1 MSDENI
7 PLKILKS
14 MNTIERQNFNG
25 EYKKEI
31 VKQGILNNNDE
42 INTEKLIEDLIELLI
57 DITKKKVKLL
67 INSNKKCF

>member
-7 PLKILKS
+7 PLTILKS

-42 INTEKLIEDLIELLI
+42 INTEKLVEDLIELLI

>member
-14 MNTIERQNFNG
+14 MNTIERQNLNG
-25 EYKKEI
+25 NYKKEI
-31 VKQGILNNNDE
+31 VLQNILNNNE
-42 INTEKLIEDLIELLI
+42 INTQKLVEDLIELLI

>member
-1 MSDENI
+1 MSENNI
-7 PLKILKS
+7 PLTILQR

-25 EYKKEI
+25 NYKKKL

-57 DITKKKVKLL
+57 DITKKKVKIL
-67 INSNKKCF
+67 INKKKCI

>member
-1 MSDENI
+1 
-7 PLKILKS
+7 
-14 MNTIERQNFNG
+14 MNNIERQNFNG

-31 VKQGILNNNDE
+31 VKQGILNNNNE
-42 INTEKLIEDLIELLI
+42 INTEKLVEDLIELLI

>member
-42 INTEKLIEDLIELLI
+42 INTEKLVEDLIELLI

>member
-7 PLKILKS
+7 PLTILKS
-14 MNTIERQNFNG
+14 MNTIDRQNFNG

-57 DITKKKVKLL
+57 DISRKKVKLL

>member
-14 MNTIERQNFNG
+14 MNTIELQKFNG

-31 VKQGILNNNDE
+31 VLQGILNNNDN
-42 INTEKLIEDLIELLI
+42 IDTQKLVEDLIELLI

>member
-31 VKQGILNNNDE
+31 VLQSILNNNDNVD
-42 INTEKLIEDLIELLI
+42 IQKLIEDLIELLI
-57 DITKKKVKLL
+57 DITKKKVKIL

>member
-7 PLKILKS
+7 PLTILRQ
-14 MNTIERQNFNG
+14 MNNIERQNLNG
-25 EYKKEI
+25 NYKKEL
-31 VKQGILNNNDE
+31 VKQGILNNNDN

-67 INSNKKCF
+67 INKKKCI

>member
-1 MSDENI
+1 
-7 PLKILKS
+7 
-14 MNTIERQNFNG
+14 MNTIERQKFNG

-31 VKQGILNNNDE
+31 VLQGILNNNDN
-42 INTEKLIEDLIELLI
+42 IDTQKLVEDLIELLI

>member
-1 MSDENI
+1 
-7 PLKILKS
+7 

-31 VKQGILNNNDE
+31 VKQGILNNNNE
-42 INTEKLIEDLIELLI
+42 INTEKLVEGLIELLI

>member
-31 VKQGILNNNDE
+31 VLQGILNNNDN
-42 INTEKLIEDLIELLI
+42 IDTQKLIEDLIELLI
-57 DITKKKVKLL
+57 DITKKKIKLL
-67 INSNKKCF
+67 INKKKCI

>member
-57 DITKKKVKLL
+57 DITKKKVKIL
-67 INSNKKCF
+67 INKKKCF

>member
-57 DITKKKVKLL
+57 DITKKKVKIL
-67 INSNKKCF
+67 INKKKCI

>member
-14 MNTIERQNFNG
+14 MNNIERQNFNG

-31 VKQGILNNNDE
+31 VLRGILNNNDN
-42 INTEKLIEDLIELLI
+42 INTEQLIEDLIELLI

-67 INSNKKCF
+67 INKKKCI

>member
-31 VKQGILNNNDE
+31 VKQGILNNNNE
-42 INTEKLIEDLIELLI
+42 INTEKLVEDLIELLI

-67 INSNKKCF
+67 INKKKCI

>member
-31 VKQGILNNNDE
+31 VKQGILNNNNE
-42 INTEKLIEDLIELLI
+42 INTEKLVEDLIELLI

>member
-14 MNTIERQNFNG
+14 MNTIERQNLNG

-57 DITKKKVKLL
+57 DISRKKVKLL

>member
-7 PLKILKS
+7 PLTILQR
-14 MNTIERQNFNG
+14 MNSIERKGVSG

-31 VKQGILNNNDE
+31 VLQGILNNNDE

-57 DITKKKVKLL
+57 DITKKKVKIL
-67 INSNKKCF
+67 INKKKCF

>member
-14 MNTIERQNFNG
+14 MNTIDRQNFNG

-57 DITKKKVKLL
+57 DISRKKVKLL

>member
-1 MSDENI
+1 MSENNI
-7 PLKILKS
+7 PLTILRQ
-14 MNTIERQNFNG
+14 MNNIEKQGVSG

-31 VKQGILNNNDE
+31 VLQGILNNNDE

-67 INSNKKCF
+67 INKKKCF

>member
-7 PLKILKS
+7 PLTILRQ
-14 MNTIERQNFNG
+14 MNNIDRQNFNG

-57 DITKKKVKLL
+57 DISRKKVKLL

>member
-14 MNTIERQNFNG
+14 MNNIERQNFNG

-31 VKQGILNNNDE
+31 VKQGILNNNNE
-42 INTEKLIEDLIELLI
+42 INTEKLVEDLIELLI

-67 INSNKKCF
+67 INKKKCI

>member
-14 MNTIERQNFNG
+14 MNTIEKQNFNG

-31 VKQGILNNNDE
+31 VKQGILNNNNE
-42 INTEKLIEDLIELLI
+42 INTEKLVEDLIELLI

>member
-57 DITKKKVKLL
+57 DISRKKVKLL

>member
-14 MNTIERQNFNG
+14 MNTIDRQNFNG

>member
-14 MNTIERQNFNG
+14 MNTIERQNLNG

-31 VKQGILNNNDE
+31 VKQGILNNNNE
-42 INTEKLIEDLIELLI
+42 INTEKLVEDLIELLI

>member
-14 MNTIERQNFNG
+14 MNTIERQKFNG

-31 VKQGILNNNDE
+31 VLQGILNNNDN
-42 INTEKLIEDLIELLI
+42 IDTQKLVEDLIELLI

>member
-67 INSNKKCF
+67 INKKKCI